1 MKINTTN
8 NIMRSAFL
16 FLVSLVAS
24 VAAVADN
31 QVRIENFSIVPGSLE
46 GATVSVVMD
55 NTDKISSLQFDMVL
69 PEGLDFVD
77 DSAERNTARMTK
89 TSHTLSVTDFTYE
102 DGYTVKRVSIF
113 ARARDEAKT
122 AISGN
127 TGEIFTFMV
136 TASPKFTGGKIS
148 LKEVIGSDATV
159 APAVE
164 KVMVDTCATVKAD
177 AGSFVLS
184 PESASLTFAKKDT
197 VNFYLN
203 DNISVVGLEAKLSLP
218 EGVEVDDVLYG
229 DRLSEN
235 ATVTYVAKTGKILI
249 ESMTNDELSE
259 DKSLPVFSIV
269 LKSKVVTTGKMT
281 LADVLVSNGTTAFA
295 VEGTP
300 SVDVT
305 VIDINKITY
314 EALKP
319 QYELV
324 RDSLDK
330 VLDVIRN
337 YTTEAGKA
345 WADSEEADALV
356 NDLTEAGLY
365 LEADYQAGTLD
376 ETYALY
382 AALDVYNTRIADLEK
397 KAADAEAKAKI
408 IIGDVNGDGNIT
420 IADANMIVNYFLGS
434 EPEGFVIDAADVN
447 GDGNITIADAN
458 AVVNMFLNN

>member
-1 MKINTTN
+1 
-8 NIMRSAFL
+8 
-16 FLVSLVAS
+16 
-24 VAAVADN
+24 
-31 QVRIENFSIVPGSLE
+31 
-46 GATVSVVMD
+46 
-55 NTDKISSLQFDMVL
+55 
-69 PEGLDFVD
+69 
-77 DSAERNTARMTK
+77 
-89 TSHTLSVTDFTYE
+89 
-102 DGYTVKRVSIF
+102 
-113 ARARDEAKT
+113 
-122 AISGN
+122 
-127 TGEIFTFMV
+127 
-136 TASPKFTGGKIS
+136 
-148 LKEVIGSDATV
+148 
-159 APAVE
+159 
-164 KVMVDTCATVKAD
+164 
-177 AGSFVLS
+177 
-184 PESASLTFAKKDT
+184 
-197 VNFYLN
+197 
-203 DNISVVGLEAKLSLP
+203 
-218 EGVEVDDVLYG
+218 
-229 DRLSEN
+229 
-235 ATVTYVAKTGKILI
+235 
-249 ESMTNDELSE
+249 MTNDELSE

-376 ETYALY
+376 
-382 AALDVYNTRIADLEK
+382 
-397 KAADAEAKAKI
+397 
-408 IIGDVNGDGNIT
+408 
-420 IADANMIVNYFLGS
+420 
-434 EPEGFVIDAADVN
+434 
-447 GDGNITIADAN
+447 GNITIADAN